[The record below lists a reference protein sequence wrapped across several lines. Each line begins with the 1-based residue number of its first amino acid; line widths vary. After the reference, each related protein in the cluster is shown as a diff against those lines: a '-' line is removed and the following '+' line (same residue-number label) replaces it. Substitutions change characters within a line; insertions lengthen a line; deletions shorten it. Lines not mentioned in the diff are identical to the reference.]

1 MFVLTVVA
9 FVSTIVVDRLISFIA
24 FVPTIVAFV
33 LTIVAFVSTIVVDR
47 LISFDVAECG
57 FIGLDGC
64 GPFKFQQFIDLIRV

>member
-9 FVSTIVVDRLISFIA
+9 FVSTII
-24 FVPTIVAFV
+24 
-33 LTIVAFVSTIVVDR
+33 AFVSTIVVDR

-64 GPFKFQQFIDLIRV
+64 GPFKFRQFIDLIRV